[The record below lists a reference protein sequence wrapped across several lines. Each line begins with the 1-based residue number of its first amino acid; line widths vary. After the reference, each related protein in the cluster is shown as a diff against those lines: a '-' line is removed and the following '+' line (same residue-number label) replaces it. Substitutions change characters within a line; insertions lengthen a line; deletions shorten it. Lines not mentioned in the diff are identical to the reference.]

1 MIGRNDGVRLIVR
14 AMKKIAILAAGALLL
29 GSPTLATAADTVSPV
44 VVELF
49 TSQGCSSC
57 PPADAYLGE
66 LARQPG
72 IIALA
77 FHVDYWDYIG
87 WKDPLAIPQATERQR
102 RYTQAL
108 GARYLYTPE
117 MVIDGRQD
125 ATGSDRA
132 AVSRLIR
139 SERTAVP
146 KVPLSVR
153 EQPGGRYTI
162 DIPAADIRGTATVWM
177 AVFDR
182 EHKTAVERGENSGRS
197 LHDYNAVRELRN
209 LGVWSGK
216 PLQIPIDMAL
226 TPANGCAI
234 LLQADH
240 QPGDGQGP
248 ILGAALVGED

>member
-1 MIGRNDGVRLIVR
+1 MVRSMTKLPMLLGV
-14 AMKKIAILAAGALLL
+14 AALL
-29 GSPTLATAADTVSPV
+29 GFSPGPAAADTVSPV

-72 IIALA
+72 IIALG

-87 WKDPLAIPQATERQR
+87 WKDPLASPQATERQR
-102 RYTQAL
+102 SYTRAL

-117 MVIDGRQD
+117 IVVDGRED
-125 ATGSDRA
+125 ATGSDRS

-139 SERTAVP
+139 DERAAAP
-146 KVPLSVR
+146 KVPLSVSER
-153 EQPGGRYTI
+153 ADEKYTI
-162 DIPAADIRGTATVWM
+162 DIPAADFHGTATVWM
-177 AVFDR
+177 AVYDR
-182 EHKTAVERGENSGRS
+182 EHTTPVARGENGGRT
-197 LHDYNAVRELRN
+197 LRDYNVVRDLHRV
-209 LGVWSGK
+209 GSWSGK
-216 PLQIPIDMAL
+216 ALKISVEMEL
-226 TPANGCAI
+226 TPANGCAV

-248 ILGAALVGED
+248 ILGAALFKEH

>member
-1 MIGRNDGVRLIVR
+1 MQRNVRV
-14 AMKKIAILAAGALLL
+14 MNKIAILTAGAVLL
-29 GSPTLATAADTVSPV
+29 GSPALATAADTVSPV

-87 WKDPLAIPQATERQR
+87 WKDPLAFPQATARQR
-102 RYTQAL
+102 GYTQAL
-108 GARYLYTPE
+108 GTRYLYTPE
-117 MVIDGRQD
+117 MVIDGRED
-125 ATGSDRA
+125 VAGTDRTT
-132 AVSRLIR
+132 VSRLIR
-139 SERTAVP
+139 GEGGAASKLR
-146 KVPLSVR
+146 LSVR
-153 EQPGGRYTI
+153 ERPNDRYTV
-162 DIPAADIRGTATVWM
+162 DIPAADFRGTATVWM

-182 EHKTAVERGENSGRS
+182 EHKTAVDRGENGGRS

-216 PLQIPIDMAL
+216 SLQIPVDVAL
-226 TPANGCAI
+226 TPMSGCAI
-234 LLQADH
+234 LVQADH
-240 QPGDGQGP
+240 KPGDGQGP
-248 ILGAALVGED
+248 ILGAALIRED

>member
-1 MIGRNDGVRLIVR
+1 MVGG
-14 AMKKIAILAAGALLL
+14 AILL
-29 GSPTLATAADTVSPV
+29 GLSTLPAAADGVSPV

-87 WKDPLAIPQATERQR
+87 WKDPLATPQGTERQR
-102 RYTQAL
+102 RYTQSL

-139 SERTAVP
+139 SGRAAGP
-146 KVPLSVR
+146 KVPLTVR
-153 EQPGGRYTI
+153 EQPEDKYTI
-162 DIPAADIRGTATVWM
+162 DIPAADFHGTATVWM
-177 AVFDR
+177 ALFDR
-182 EHKTAVERGENSGRS
+182 EHTTAVERGENSGRS
-197 LHDYNAVRELRN
+197 LRDYNAVRQLRR
-209 LGVWSGK
+209 LGSWSGK
-216 PLQIPIDMAL
+216 AVQIPVEMAL
-226 TPANGCAI
+226 KPANGCAI

-248 ILGAALVGED
+248 ILGATLVNEN